1 MQFKSFAYLLSAV
14 AVVLAQSAQDVLSNL
29 ATLRTQLTTLDG
41 AINGFPDTGGSL
53 TQALPSIPT
62 HSMYNRP
69 PMIPPPLPVPP
80 FSEGEG
86 QSVIDAVNGLVPII
100 EDALVGIVAKK
111 PAFDAL
117 PLGGISNL
125 VRQDLSGLSS
135 STSSLEDALIA
146 LAPADLVDESIALKN
161 EVDAAFAT
169 AIAAYN

>member
-1 MQFKSFAYLLSAV
+1 
-14 AVVLAQSAQDVLSNL
+14 LAQSAQDVLSNL

-53 TQALPSIPT
+53 TQALVIHTDALNVQSAT
-62 HSMYNRP
+62 DDTTAATSGT
-69 PMIPPPLPVPP
+69 PP
-80 FSEGEG
+80 FSEADG
-86 QSVIDAVNGLVPII
+86 QSVIDAVTGLVPII

-117 PLGGISNL
+117 PLGGISDL

-146 LAPADLVDESIALKN
+146 LAPADLVDESTALKN